1 MGTAMRRVASLVG
14 LAVLVLLALGYRALP
29 GWSPAAA
36 PPPAVRTAAPEF
48 HRFDRAEVPGLDAA
62 EGPCGTCHPAAAHQR
77 NAEARAFLNLHRRSL
92 DCGVCHLRGKGVV
105 ARHFRGDAVVTAD
118 TLTDGPYGRLYAA
131 VRAGDG
137 WQRLLAPGDG
147 ATLRLAGPG
156 CRDCH
161 RRGST
166 LLATDGLVDTYRQR
180 VLEDLSVLRFL
191 GGDR

>member
-14 LAVLVLLALGYRALP
+14 LAVLVLLALGYRSLP
-29 GWSPAAA
+29 GWSPAAV
-36 PPPAVRTAAPEF
+36 PPPEVHAVVPEF

-62 EGPCGTCHPAAAHQR
+62 DGPCGTCHPAAAHQR
-77 NAEARAFLNLHRRSL
+77 SAAARAFLNLHRRSL
-92 DCGVCHLRGKGVV
+92 DCGVCHLRGKGLVV
-105 ARHFRGDAVVTAD
+105 RHFRDAAVVTAD
-118 TLTDGPYGRLYAA
+118 TLTAGPYGRVYAA

-137 WQRLLAPGDG
+137 WRRLQAPGNG
-147 ATLRLAGPG
+147 AVLRPVGPG

-166 LLATDGLVDTYRQR
+166 LLATDGLVDTYRRR